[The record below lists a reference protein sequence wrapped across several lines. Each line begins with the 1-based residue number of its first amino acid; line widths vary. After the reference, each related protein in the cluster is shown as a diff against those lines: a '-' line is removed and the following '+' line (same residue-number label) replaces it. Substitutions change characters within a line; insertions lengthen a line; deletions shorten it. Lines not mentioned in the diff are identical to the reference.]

1 MEWAKVLR
9 MRMLERDSSKRS
21 FTDCIAIP
29 DFGRSCVSCSKKLG
43 VMDSK
48 TASSTEQRNE
58 TPMAIAK

>member
-1 MEWAKVLR
+1 

-21 FTDCIAIP
+21 FTDCIALP